1 MFLHFVGMACLSFDI
16 CHPPTICWEKWA
28 MVMNLAAQKHCVHS
42 LSDNPPLSYIKL
54 WISESH
60 RLFSSS
66 EKVFFSSFFLC
77 CFKKNFSGI
86 SHKIKLIK
94 DEVPSVIDRDTK
106 SPWPASFL
114 PCQMEM
120 YLLVCDLGN
129 GGRALVLSQ
138 QRAEVWSSRKRVS
151 WIGRASYGEADV
163 RTYCNGLCAERE
175 GGSWRRAPGREGTR
189 KDRVAFPSATL
200 TEVYLVP

>member
-1 MFLHFVGMACLSFDI
+1 
-16 CHPPTICWEKWA
+16 
-28 MVMNLAAQKHCVHS
+28 MNLAEQKHLCPQSVWQYSTFLYQIMNIWAPQMIFFQWES
-42 LSDNPPLSYIKL
+42 LI
-54 WISESH
+54 
-60 RLFSSS
+60 LFI
-66 EKVFFSSFFLC
+66 FLC

-86 SHKIKLIK
+86 FHKIKLIK
-94 DEVPSVIDRDTK
+94 DKVPSVIYRDTK

-114 PCQMEM
+114 PCQVEM
-120 YLLVCDLGN
+120 YLLVCDLGD

-151 WIGRASYGEADV
+151 WIGHASYGEADV
-163 RTYCNGLCAERE
+163 RTYCNGLCTERE

-189 KDRVAFPSATL
+189 NDRVAFPSATL